1 MDKIIEEAISLR
13 KEINE
18 LPEIKEY
25 LRLKELYENDES
37 LKEMR
42 YNIAKLKSEGKE
54 EERKNLLDLYNKH
67 PLVNNYEIAKQ
78 EAIDVLNTIKN
89 IIR

>member
-1 MDKIIEEAISLR
+1 MDKIIEEALSLR
-13 KEINE
+13 QEINN

-25 LRLKELYENDES
+25 LRLKNLFENDES

-42 YNIAKLKSEGKE
+42 YNIAKLKSEDKE

-78 EAIDVLNTIKN
+78 EAIDILNTIKN

>member
-1 MDKIIEEAISLR
+1 MDKIIEEALSLR

-78 EAIDVLNTIKN
+78 EAIDILNTIKN